1 MEAAQILAI
10 VGAMAFFF
18 VGLVTGV
25 WKYAA
30 IRRDER
36 GKAEAPEYV
45 SVGHRAALLYAF
57 ACLLLE
63 RMVELSALAPAVELG
78 ALAVVVLCF
87 AYAVSTYLI
96 HGWLDDTDNQ
106 LRRPHRLG
114 RGEVPAWVVRGS
126 MIALAAGEIGG
137 FSVLAW
143 GVTRTLM
150 GAP

>member
-1 MEAAQILAI
+1 MESAQVLAI
-10 VGAMAFFF
+10 ASAMAFFF
-18 VGLVTGV
+18 VGLTTGV
-25 WKYAA
+25 WKYAG
-30 IRRDER
+30 IRRDAE

-45 SVGHRAALLYAF
+45 SVCHRAALLYAF

-78 ALAVVVLCF
+78 ATALVVFFFAFAVG
-87 AYAVSTYLI
+87 TYLI

-114 RGEVPAWVVRGS
+114 RGVVPPGLVHGS

-137 FSVLAW
+137 FLVLAW
-143 GVTRTLM
+143 GVTQTLM
-150 GAP
+150 H

>member
-1 MEAAQILAI
+1 M
-10 VGAMAFFF
+10 GFFF

-30 IRRDER
+30 IRRDDQ

-45 SVGHRAALLYAF
+45 SVCHRAALLYAF

-63 RMVELSALAPAVELG
+63 RMVELSALDPAVEIG
-78 ALAVVVLCF
+78 ALGVVVF
-87 AYAVSTYLI
+87 FFVYAVSTYLI

-114 RGEVPAWVVRGS
+114 KGEVPPWLVRGS

-137 FSVLAW
+137 FLVLAW
-143 GVTRTLM
+143 GVTQTLLS
-150 GAP
+150 GS